1 MHPSALD
8 LTVGQEIQVKYFG
21 RDPVSGAVRLSRK
34 VLTAGA
40 VSTVKQMRTSVVKN
54 SEKKRQQT

>member
-40 VSTVKQMRTSVVKN
+40 VSTVKQLRTNVQTNTVR
-54 SEKKRQQT
+54 KRQT